1 MRSIIAS
8 VSPTDWIG
16 WNFREPQG
24 MKNAGA
30 FSQNHLNLGIKTY
43 LNGTLTSNI
52 LIDTSQGAQPT
63 LIGAAA
69 EIDDRGR
76 NMDMSSAG

>member
-1 MRSIIAS
+1 MEFSGTTGDEKCGRILTK
-8 VSPTDWIG
+8 SPQPRD
-16 WNFREPQG
+16 QDL
-24 MKNAGA
+24 
-30 FSQNHLNLGIKTY
+30 SQWHS
-43 LNGTLTSNI
+43 LTSNI